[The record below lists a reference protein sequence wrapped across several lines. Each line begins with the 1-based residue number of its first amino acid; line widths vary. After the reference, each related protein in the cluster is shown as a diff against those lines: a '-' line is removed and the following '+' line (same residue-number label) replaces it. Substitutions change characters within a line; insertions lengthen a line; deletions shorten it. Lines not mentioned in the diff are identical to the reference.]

1 MKLLHIKEK
10 INDIITQE
18 KDMFASG
25 LKHKPLLSNRVQ
37 RIAIRLIVSFFVLIF
52 VFTIVSRVSDSAT
65 IASVQVSTM
74 TSGTLTN
81 KAEIDGTI
89 DAEDGISITLPEGLR
104 VIKVNAE
111 RGKQV
116 SEGEAL
122 LAFDVSSIKDK
133 IKGLEDEI
141 YILNQ
146 KISLSGKGSSD
157 SVLDAQQALDDAQ
170 QAYERLVAKLER
182 NDFADLESALAN
194 AIENKDR
201 AITATRQ
208 AFIKE
213 AEENRKNVQES
224 GDDAVRAAQQ
234 VLSEAEEGTPA
245 YDSAVQNLEAIKT
258 RWDNALSEADE
269 ALSAAENRTDFSD
282 EAAVMDA
289 QAAIEAAESAL
300 ISAQREF
307 EDSKDEELYAAE
319 KNIEAARRALKKAQE
334 NKSKSQTEAEIES
347 VTYKAELS
355 EKEKLRDTLKEI
367 IDNGGHVMAPVSGTV
382 LKTLE
387 KGSKTEAD
395 VEVVTLSNNGVGFVF
410 KGSLDKENAENFS
423 VNDTGELSYRL
434 DGSTQKLDVKI
445 AAMGTADEDNMVP
458 VTVTLP
464 DGKYTPGMSA
474 QLSLN
479 KKSETYQ
486 NCLPL
491 TALRRDS
498 RGDHVLVIRKQNT
511 VMGIEWVTSRVDIIV
526 KDRDG
531 QMMSI
536 ESTENALTY
545 SDKVITSSNK
555 TISEGDRVRIEG

>member
-1 MKLLHIKEK
+1 MKLIHIKEK

-74 TSGTLTN
+74 ASGTLTN

-116 SEGEAL
+116 REGEAL
-122 LAFDVSSIKDK
+122 LAFDVSSIEDK

-170 QAYERLVAKLER
+170 QAYDRLAAKFERK
-182 NDFADLESALAN
+182 DFADLEAALAN

-201 AITATRQ
+201 AITAARQ

-234 VLSEAEEGTPA
+234 ALSEAEEGTPA
-245 YDSAVQNLEAIKT
+245 YDSAVQNLEVIKA

-319 KNIEAARRALKKAQE
+319 KK
-334 NKSKSQTEAEIES
+334 
-347 VTYKAELS
+347 
-355 EKEKLRDTLKEI
+355 
-367 IDNGGHVMAPVSGTV
+367 H
-382 LKTLE
+382 
-387 KGSKTEAD
+387 
-395 VEVVTLSNNGVGFVF
+395 
-410 KGSLDKENAENFS
+410 
-423 VNDTGELSYRL
+423 
-434 DGSTQKLDVKI
+434 
-445 AAMGTADEDNMVP
+445 
-458 VTVTLP
+458 
-464 DGKYTPGMSA
+464 
-474 QLSLN
+474 
-479 KKSETYQ
+479 
-486 NCLPL
+486 
-491 TALRRDS
+491 
-498 RGDHVLVIRKQNT
+498 
-511 VMGIEWVTSRVDIIV
+511 
-526 KDRDG
+526 
-531 QMMSI
+531 
-536 ESTENALTY
+536 
-545 SDKVITSSNK
+545 
-555 TISEGDRVRIEG
+555 

>member
-122 LAFDVSSIKDK
+122 LEFDVSSIKDK
-133 IKGLEDEI
+133 IKSLEDEI

-157 SVLDAQQALDDAQ
+157 SVLDAQQAYD
-170 QAYERLVAKLER
+170 RLVAKLER

-208 AFIKE
+208 ALIKE

-289 QAAIEAAESAL
+289 QAAIEAAERAI

-355 EKEKLRDTLKEI
+355 EKEKLRDTLEEI